1 MLNRPTMLDL
11 EPEIQPDEE
20 SELNPGGLF
29 QRFLRVL
36 LFRTD
41 WLMILPM
48 LVLLAFGALFIYG
61 TGQQIGGPQAANLWR
76 RHLLCMAIG
85 GSVWLIFSILDYR
98 WCGPFSLILYP
109 VTVALLVL
117 VLVPSIGQKYFGARS
132 WLKLGPL
139 NFQPSELAKFA
150 LVVLCAWILSFRK
163 TSVNHPLWL
172 LFLLVLLGIPAG
184 LTCMQPDLGT
194 AMTMTVP
201 VAGMIFAAKLK
212 WRYIVIFLLAAAVIL
227 PVSYQYFL
235 KTYQKERILVFFDPE
250 RDKQNRGWTQLQAE
264 IAVGVGGLTG
274 KGFMK
279 GKHNLLGY
287 LPRTVSNSDFIFP
300 VIAEETGFLGSVTV
314 VVMFALLLF
323 SIFRT
328 ALLAPDDFG
337 RYLCVGTAILLFF
350 HAYVN
355 IAMSIRMCPV
365 SGLPLPLVSFGGTF
379 LVVVMTYLGIVHSI
393 YGHRERKSIFDL

>member
-1 MLNRPTMLDL
+1 MLNRPVMLDL
-11 EPEIQPDEE
+11 EPEIQPDDEP
-20 SELNPGGLF
+20 ELKPGGLF

-61 TGQQIGGPQAANLWR
+61 TGQQIGGAAAKLFWK
-76 RHLLCMAIG
+76 RHLLYMAIG

-109 VTVALLVL
+109 LTVALLVL
-117 VLVPSIGQKYFGARS
+117 VLFIGQKYFGARS
-132 WLKLGPL
+132 WLKFGSF

-150 LVVLCAWILSFRK
+150 LVVLCAWILSFRQV
-163 TSVNHPLWL
+163 SVNHPLWL
-172 LFLLVLLGIPAG
+172 LCLLVLLGVPAG
-184 LTCMQPDLGT
+184 LTSMQPDLGT
-194 AMTMTVP
+194 AMTMTIP
-201 VAGMIFAAKLK
+201 VIGMIFAAKLK

-227 PVSYQYFL
+227 PVSYRYFL
-235 KTYQKERILVFFDPE
+235 KTYQKERILVFLDPE

-314 VVMFALLLF
+314 VAMFALLLF

-337 RYLCVGTAILLFF
+337 RYLCIGIAVLLFF

-379 LVVVMTYLGIVHSI
+379 LVVTMTYLGIVHSI